1 VRIAVAGGTG
11 TVGRHVVATADD
23 QGHETVVLSRACG
36 VDLVDGTGLDAALDG
51 VDVVIDVTSV
61 RIQSSAASERFFR
74 AVTANLLASGARVG
88 VGHHVALSIVGSDR
102 APWGYYAAQ
111 PTWPGMR
118 GRTGDRGEY

>member
-11 TVGRHVVATADD
+11 TVGRHVVDTADD